1 MTSGPL
7 AKAPRVSLFALTP
20 EATVAL
26 GCPEL
31 GLTTFPYRVGRE
43 SRAARWTGSAPERR
57 QPGSAPSNELYIRE
71 VSEPFNV
78 SREHLQ
84 IEWDGHRVILVDR
97 GSTCGTIV
105 EGDRVG
111 GQGRV
116 GSVAL
121 RDSDV
126 IIVGTSFSPFVFKV
140 RMTPV

>member
-1 MTSGPL
+1 VTSGPL
-7 AKAPRVSLFALTP
+7 AQAPRVSLLALTP
-20 EATVAL
+20 ESTIAL

-43 SRAARWTGSAPERR
+43 SRSARWAGGAPERR
-57 QPGSAPSNELYIRE
+57 QLRTTPSNELYIRE
-71 VSEPFNV
+71 VTEPFNV
-78 SREHLQ
+78 SREHFH
-84 IEWDGHRVILVDR
+84 IEWDGQRLILVDR

-121 RDSDV
+121 RDADV
-126 IIVGTSFSPFVFKV
+126 IIIGTSFSPFVFKV
-140 RMTPV
+140 RMMPA